1 MKKFLLLPL
10 LAVLVLPVFAQ
21 EQSSSAAADASGE
34 KVLYSLG
41 YLLGENLKNNLL
53 LNSEDDFKAVSQGL
67 RDALLNRNSQT
78 NLEDYKPLVE
88 KRYRDDTTAVINKRK
103 IEQDEF
109 LKEAKNDKKNQAL
122 SNGVVMRI
130 TKKGKGKTPKASSL
144 VKVHYE
150 GKLPNGQV
158 FDSSIARGE
167 PIEFPVDGVIAGW
180 TEALQLMKT
189 GAKYRLYIPS
199 RLGYGAHGAGNAIP
213 PHTSLIFEVELLGVK
228 RA

>member
-1 MKKFLLLPL
+1 MKGKEKMGIELKNDSDRLAYALAMNFATSIQQLPVRVDLPL
-10 LAVLVLPVFAQ
+10 LGNAVAELLNGGEMKLSNAEYAAQMRRLQEMLQEVENKKNADSAAILEAEKKFFEENGKKQGVVTTKSGLQYQVLV
-21 EQSSSAAADASGE
+21 DGN
-34 KVLYSLG
+34 G
-41 YLLGENLKNNLL
+41 
-53 LNSEDDFKAVSQGL
+53 D
-67 RDALLNRNSQT
+67 
-78 NLEDYKPLVE
+78 KPGPHDV
-88 KRYRDDTTAVINKRK
+88 
-103 IEQDEF
+103 
-109 LKEAKNDKKNQAL
+109 
-122 SNGVVMRI
+122 
-130 TKKGKGKTPKASSL
+130 

-228 RA
+228 KA